1 MAYVPR
7 SSFIPKESVGA
18 IPMRVRQKQTIH
30 VFAVISILLLIV
42 SSLTAIGS
50 FAYTKVLEKELV
62 AAKISLQEK
71 STEDSQRTVAE
82 LRRYD
87 EKLDLATGL
96 LNNHL
101 APSLIFKAMEDMTKK
116 TVQFSAFSYTYDPG
130 FQISLK
136 LEGLTKELSSVALQK
151 MQIFNEGIFSNF
163 VFQDIMTVAEDEDS
177 TQGSNVEQLSGVG
190 FSIIGTFKNK
200 VINYTGETN
209 PTPEDLVSSEKPVDK
224 DVASSTATSTE
235 PNTP

>member
-82 LRRYD
+82 LRRY
-87 EKLDLATGL
+87 
-96 LNNHL
+96 
-101 APSLIFKAMEDMTKK
+101 
-116 TVQFSAFSYTYDPG
+116 
-130 FQISLK
+130 
-136 LEGLTKELSSVALQK
+136 
-151 MQIFNEGIFSNF
+151 
-163 VFQDIMTVAEDEDS
+163 
-177 TQGSNVEQLSGVG
+177 
-190 FSIIGTFKNK
+190 
-200 VINYTGETN
+200 
-209 PTPEDLVSSEKPVDK
+209 
-224 DVASSTATSTE
+224 
-235 PNTP
+235 